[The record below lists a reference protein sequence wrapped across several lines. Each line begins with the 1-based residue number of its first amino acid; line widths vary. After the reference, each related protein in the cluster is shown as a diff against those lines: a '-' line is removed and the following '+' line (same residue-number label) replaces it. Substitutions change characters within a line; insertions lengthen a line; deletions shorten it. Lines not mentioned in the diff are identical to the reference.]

1 VVGLLASGLTTAVAQ
16 TPTPDPLAEA
26 RRLYNERRYVAAA
39 RLASEARAIP
49 GAADAAAVVYARA
62 LLEQA
67 REMTEDRA
75 QIAEARD
82 ALKQVDVSRLDRGD
96 RVEFLVALGQAL
108 YLDDQFS
115 LGGRYAA
122 AAAQFELALGYADVL
137 DSPSRDRL
145 FEWWALS
152 LDQQAQQGPPGER
165 RAVYARILE
174 ASERELTIS
183 ESSTSATYWLAVA
196 ARGVDDLPR
205 ALGSATAGW
214 IRAGALGP
222 DGARLRADLDRLM
235 ADVLLPERAQQL
247 APSID
252 PKPALDLLTRQWEEV
267 KKSWQRP

>member
-1 VVGLLASGLTTAVAQ
+1 
-16 TPTPDPLAEA
+16 
-26 RRLYNERRYVAAA
+26 
-39 RLASEARAIP
+39 
-49 GAADAAAVVYARA
+49 VVYARA

-67 REMTEDRA
+67 REMTEERA

-82 ALKQVDVSRLDRGD
+82 ALKQVDASRLDRRD
-96 RVEFLVALGQAL
+96 RVEFFIALGQAL

-122 AAAQFELALGYADVL
+122 AAAQFELALAYADVL

-165 RAVYARILE
+165 RAVYARMLE

-183 ESSTSATYWLAVA
+183 ETSTSATYWLAAA

-214 IRAGALGP
+214 IRAGALGA

-235 ADVLLPERAQQL
+235 IDVLLPERAQQL
-247 APSID
+247 APNID
-252 PKPALDLLTRQWEEV
+252 PKPALSFLTGQWDDV